1 MAGGSKRGRRGRGDS
16 DGIDAHIGRRL
27 RERRRALGLSQAELA
42 TRLAFTAA
50 QVNRYEHGTT
60 RLSAA
65 GLWRA
70 AETLGVAPSYFFDG
84 LASQDGPGGAAAA
97 PDLEIEARALL
108 LARYLRRLGPDL
120 QEKLIGF
127 IASLTRD

>member
-1 MAGGSKRGRRGRGDS
+1 MTGNSKRGRRGRRDS

-42 TRLAFTAA
+42 ARLAFTAA

-84 LASQDGPGGAAAA
+84 LAGQGGPDAAA
-97 PDLEIEARALL
+97 PDLEIEARALV
-108 LARYLRRLGPDL
+108 LARHLRRLGADV